1 MNDAEITALLDAHD
15 ALVTAVV
22 AGDLPFAEFVAAYGD
37 FPTYALDVAK
47 TEPDTEPVLRRVR
60 SRMEFHRQVSGVLAG
75 VRSGESAAMAIP
87 DAAGGF
93 LASAVFHRLRQ
104 LVARYPDFKAE
115 PGRTLN

>member
-47 TEPDTEPVLRRVR
+47 AAPDTEPVLRRVR

-75 VRSGESAAMAIP
+75 VRSGQSAAIAIP

-104 LVARYPDFKAE
+104 LVARYPHFKAE
-115 PGRTLN
+115 PGRAVN

>member
-1 MNDAEITALLDAHD
+1 MNDAEITALLDSHD

-22 AGDLPFAEFVAAYGD
+22 AGDLPFAELVTAYGD

-47 TEPDTEPVLRRVR
+47 VGSDAEPTLRRVR

-75 VRSGESAAMAIP
+75 VRSGQSAAIAIP

-93 LASAVFHRLRQ
+93 LAAAVFHRLRQ
-104 LVARYPDFKAE
+104 LVARYPHFKAE
-115 PGRTLN
+115 